1 MTKSLLL
8 MMELGIPWLNTRLVH
23 ILPSHPSLLG
33 VTHAASEFVQ
43 DLMYPLWFNHIQGE
57 QFCIP
62 LQILIPIATS
72 KSFQRKSSIMF
83 VLSCH
88 NFIRVIDGMK
98 YN

>member
-23 ILPSHPSLLG
+23 MLPSHPSLLG

-57 QFCIP
+57 
-62 LQILIPIATS
+62 
-72 KSFQRKSSIMF
+72 
-83 VLSCH
+83 
-88 NFIRVIDGMK
+88 
-98 YN
+98 